1 MSPLV
6 QSIFLQLL
14 GIGVIIA
21 EIILPSGGLL
31 SLLAISIL
39 GYSLYVVFHDVSVS
53 IGYLFVAADVVMLP
67 ILVIVGLKLLAKS
80 PVTLRKKLSKEEG
93 VVSQVSELEK
103 YLGKTGES
111 ATDLHPGGTA
121 IINGKRIDVVSR
133 GDYIEKG
140 TQIEVWKVTG
150 NQLIVRKKE

>member
-6 QSIFLQLL
+6 QTILLQLL
-14 GIGVIIA
+14 GVGVIIA

-39 GYSLYVVFHDVSVS
+39 GYSLYVVFHDVSAS

-80 PVTLRKKLSKEEG
+80 PVTLNRKLSKEEG
-93 VVSQVSELEK
+93 VVSQTSELED
-103 YLGKTGES
+103 YLGKEGET

-121 IINGKRIDVVSR
+121 IINGKRMDVVSR
-133 GDYIEKG
+133 GEYIEKG
-140 TQIEVWKVTG
+140 TQIVVWKVTG
-150 NQLIVRKKE
+150 NQIIVRKKE